1 MEEGDDEE
9 QLLHSVALQNAKSI
23 LAARQRAEEALLE
36 AKEALERKTEE
47 LAHSLA
53 VMRAAEQALQKQSE
67 WLRVTLASIG
77 DAVITTDTEGRVTSL
92 NPVAELLTGW
102 AERDARGEPL
112 ERVFQIV
119 SEDSRQPVE
128 NPALRSLRQ
137 GEIVGLANHTIL
149 IAKDRTERAIDDSA
163 APIKDEQGTILGVVL
178 IFRDVSEKRKDED
191 RLRQSEAQFRQL
203 ADALPQLV
211 WTARPDGFLDYYNE
225 RWYEFTGF
233 PRDEYGDL
241 SWKPILH
248 PDDVTACV
256 EAYYGFI
263 RAGAL
268 YRTEY
273 RFKDRRTGGYRW
285 FLGQAYPVRDEL
297 GRIVRWFGTYTDI
310 DETKQA
316 EQTSRFLADAST
328 TLAELTDYQST
339 LQRVTS
345 LAVPS
350 FADWCAVDMWE
361 PDGSAR
367 RLAVTH
373 ADPARVKL
381 AEELF
386 RRYPPQAANRHG
398 VMRVLHTGETE
409 WAATVS
415 DALLVELAKEEEHL
429 RILRELGLKSFI
441 CVPLRSGTTTYGA
454 LTFATAE
461 SGRVYGATHLVAAE
475 DLARRAAIAVENATL
490 LGALKESDQRK
501 DEFLAMLAHE
511 LRNPLAPIRHGVQ
524 IFRAKGP
531 PIPELQWAVEVI
543 DRQVHQMTR
552 LVDDLLDVSRITR
565 GRIELRQERVELLA
579 IVDSAVE
586 ASRPLIDKLG
596 HELTVT
602 LPPEPIPLEA
612 DLTRLSQVL
621 LNLINNAAKFMAGPG
636 RIWVTAERESHW
648 VRIRVRDTGVGI
660 PREMLSR
667 IFDLFT
673 QVDRSLERSK
683 GGLGIGLT
691 LVKRLVEMH
700 GGSVEAHSEGLGQG
714 SEFVVRLPVAVAVA
728 GEGPRGGAAE
738 EAGVASVKRRI
749 LVVDDNRDSA
759 DSLTLLL
766 SMLGNEV
773 HTAYDGQEAV
783 EAVAAFQ
790 PEVVLLDIGLPKLNG
805 YEVARRIREQA
816 GGPSRVLIALTGWGQ
831 EEDRRRSRE
840 AGFDHHLT
848 KPVDFDDLKKL
859 LN

>member
-1 MEEGDDEE
+1 
-9 QLLHSVALQNAKSI
+9 
-23 LAARQRAEEALLE
+23 
-36 AKEALERKTEE
+36 
-47 LAHSLA
+47 
-53 VMRAAEQALQKQSE
+53 
-67 WLRVTLASIG
+67 
-77 DAVITTDTEGRVTSL
+77 
-92 NPVAELLTGW
+92 
-102 AERDARGEPL
+102 
-112 ERVFQIV
+112 
-119 SEDSRQPVE
+119 
-128 NPALRSLRQ
+128 
-137 GEIVGLANHTIL
+137 
-149 IAKDRTERAIDDSA
+149 
-163 APIKDEQGTILGVVL
+163 
-178 IFRDVSEKRKDED
+178 
-191 RLRQSEAQFRQL
+191 
-203 ADALPQLV
+203 
-211 WTARPDGFLDYYNE
+211 
-225 RWYEFTGF
+225 
-233 PRDEYGDL
+233 
-241 SWKPILH
+241 
-248 PDDVTACV
+248 
-256 EAYYGFI
+256 
-263 RAGAL
+263 
-268 YRTEY
+268 
-273 RFKDRRTGGYRW
+273 
-285 FLGQAYPVRDEL
+285 
-297 GRIVRWFGTYTDI
+297 
-310 DETKQA
+310 
-316 EQTSRFLADAST
+316 
-328 TLAELTDYQST
+328 
-339 LQRVTS
+339 
-345 LAVPS
+345 
-350 FADWCAVDMWE
+350 
-361 PDGSAR
+361 
-367 RLAVTH
+367 
-373 ADPARVKL
+373 
-381 AEELF
+381 
-386 RRYPPQAANRHG
+386 
-398 VMRVLHTGETE
+398 
-409 WAATVS
+409 
-415 DALLVELAKEEEHL
+415 
-429 RILRELGLKSFI
+429 
-441 CVPLRSGTTTYGA
+441 
-454 LTFATAE
+454 
-461 SGRVYGATHLVAAE
+461 
-475 DLARRAAIAVENATL
+475 
-490 LGALKESDQRK
+490 
-501 DEFLAMLAHE
+501 MLAHE

-524 IFRAKGP
+524 IFRTQGP

-648 VRIRVRDTGVGI
+648 VRIRVRDTGIGI
-660 PREMLSR
+660 PREMLPR

-783 EAVAAFQ
+783 EAAAAFQ

-805 YEVARRIREQA
+805 YEAARRIREQA
-816 GGPSRVLIALTGWGQ
+816 GGPHRVLIALTGWGQ
-831 EEDRRRSRE
+831 EEDRRRSKE

-859 LN
+859 LT